1 MSNSPDGITNLFEEK
16 KKGLLYEETCMLF
29 SLLNSPELVRRNEK
43 SIDPSMFI
51 EELHGNMFKAMLDA
65 ADKGAKSFKTRDLA
79 LRMKDFDQNIN
90 VDSTQSQIEFI
101 LSSENDPNFYKFA
114 SRVWEKWRRRECNRR
129 LEAAIASPPDDD
141 GGADK
146 FDAIEAAMDLRKKT
160 NPFQGNCKTAK
171 ETLSKTISLL
181 ESIWSGKMVFPKISS
196 GYKEIDGIFDGG
208 FDTGTFSVMGA
219 ATGHGKTAAAI
230 NMAGAMSKQGTPVV
244 YISLEE
250 TYRDLTMRVITS
262 QSSVPRK
269 HLINKDLI
277 TDAEKRR
284 AHKVMED
291 FSSNKESLLQLACGG
306 KTGPEIIDLIRLH
319 HERDGSQVFFVDYMQ
334 RIGMESDNRTAEI
347 ARFALALGEIARE
360 LELVIIGTSQLK
372 REGRKEQSKRKPSTY
387 DLSESSYLENEAAYI
402 VTLFRQDLVPDVES
416 ADFYNEANE
425 GTIEFICCKQRNG
438 QQGSIWLNFDGPA
451 VRMTSRAQVT
461 DNSYQQQ
468 FYQPQVQQ
476 GGPNDGYQQ
485 H

>member
-1 MSNSPDGITNLFEEK
+1 
-16 KKGLLYEETCMLF
+16 
-29 SLLNSPELVRRNEK
+29 
-43 SIDPSMFI
+43 
-51 EELHGNMFKAMLDA
+51 
-65 ADKGAKSFKTRDLA
+65 
-79 LRMKDFDQNIN
+79 
-90 VDSTQSQIEFI
+90 
-101 LSSENDPNFYKFA
+101 
-114 SRVWEKWRRRECNRR
+114 
-129 LEAAIASPPDDD
+129 
-141 GGADK
+141 
-146 FDAIEAAMDLRKKT
+146 
-160 NPFQGNCKTAK
+160 
-171 ETLSKTISLL
+171 
-181 ESIWSGKMVFPKISS
+181 MVFPKISS

-262 QSSVPRK
+262 QSGVPRK